1 MGSGTKVEIEG
12 AMDLNQAISYL
23 EDVLNSM
30 KEGVIRVET
39 GDEMVMLRPSQA
51 VDFEMSASQKKD
63 KEKFSFKLSWKKPKD
78 DIKEKDLKIG
88 S

>member
-12 AMDLNQAISYL
+12 AMDLGQAISYL
-23 EDVLNSM
+23 KDVLNSL
-30 KEGVIRVET
+30 KEGVIRVEA
-39 GDEMVMLRPSQA
+39 GDDIVMLRPSQA

-63 KEKFSFKLSWKKPKD
+63 REKFSLKLSWKQPKGG
-78 DIKEKDLKIG
+78 IQERDLKIG

>member
-30 KEGVIRVET
+30 KEGIIRVET
-39 GDEMVMLRPSQA
+39 GEEMVMLRPSQA

-63 KEKFSFKLSWKKPKD
+63 KEKFALKLSWKKTKG